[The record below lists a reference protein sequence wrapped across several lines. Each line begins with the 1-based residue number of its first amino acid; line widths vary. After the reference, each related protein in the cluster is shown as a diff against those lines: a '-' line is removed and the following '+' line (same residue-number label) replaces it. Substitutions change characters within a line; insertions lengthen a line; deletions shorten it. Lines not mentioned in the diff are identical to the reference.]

1 MKWYDDD
8 GNNNDVVISSRI
20 RLARNL
26 ENYPFSSKL
35 SNDQASSVLEEVN
48 KGIPNLESKLSKRIN
63 GYSLDKINDI
73 DKQAMVERHI
83 ISPEF
88 VNKKQKSGLLLSED
102 EKISVMVNEEDHLR
116 IQSITNGMNI
126 DDAYITANAT
136 DDIMSEYL
144 NYAFHEKYGYL
155 TCCPTNL
162 GTGLRAS
169 YMLFLP
175 ALSLSKKINKLAE
188 ELSKFGIILRGTH
201 GEGTK
206 TIGYLYQIS
215 NQKTLGRNEEE
226 IIAGLNKIVE
236 QVVEQERNQ
245 REYIIKN
252 NYHEIQD
259 QIYRSYG
266 VLKYARQL
274 STNDSL
280 TLLSQLKL
288 GADTNL
294 IKFERACNVYGLM
307 VESQPGN
314 LQNNAK
320 EEFDSSQ
327 RDRYRATYI
336 RDNLPE
342 LV

>member
-1 MKWYDDD
+1 MKWYDDS
-8 GNNNDVVISSRI
+8 GNNKDVVISSRI

-26 ENYPFSSKL
+26 KNYPFSSKL
-35 SNDQASSVLEEVN
+35 SNEQASSILEEVN
-48 KGIPNLESKLSKRIN
+48 KGIPNLESKLSKKIN
-63 GYSLDKINDI
+63 GYALNSLNDI
-73 DKQAMVERHI
+73 DKEAMIERHV
-83 ISPEF
+83 ISPELA
-88 VNKKQKSGLLLSED
+88 NKNQKAGLLVSED

-126 DDAYITANAT
+126 EEAYITANVA

-175 ALSLSKKINKLAE
+175 ALSISKKITKLAE
-188 ELSKFGIILRGTH
+188 ELSKFGITLRGTY

-206 TIGYLYQIS
+206 TIGHLYQIS
-215 NQKTLGRNEEE
+215 NQKTLGRTEEE

-236 QVVEQERNQ
+236 QVVTQERNQ

-274 STNDSL
+274 SSDDTL
-280 TLLSQLKL
+280 ALLSQLKL
-288 GADTNL
+288 GVDTNL
-294 IKFERACNVYGLM
+294 IKLESTCNVYELM
-307 VESQPGN
+307 VATQPGN

-327 RDRYRATYI
+327 RDRYRANYI